1 MLFKK
6 FYEETE
12 DGEIVEKF
20 AYKGEEL
27 AKKTDV
33 YEYYIKAKAY
43 TDSFDARSKV
53 ALGISIAS
61 FAMSLVSVFL
71 QLLT

>member
-1 MLFKK
+1 MFEKY
-6 FYEETE
+6 YEETE
-12 DGEIVEKF
+12 NGEIVEKF
-20 AYKGEEL
+20 AYEGKEL

-43 TDSFDARSKV
+43 TDSFDTRSKV

-61 FAMSLVSVFL
+61 FAMSLVSVLL